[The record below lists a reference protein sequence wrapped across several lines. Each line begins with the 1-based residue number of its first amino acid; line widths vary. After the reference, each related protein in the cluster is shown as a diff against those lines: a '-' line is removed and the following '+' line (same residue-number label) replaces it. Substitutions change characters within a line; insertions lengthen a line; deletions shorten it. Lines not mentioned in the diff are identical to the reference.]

1 MEQSTYKEQY
11 EAKNIKGK
19 KKENNSVF
27 KKLFKTLQGKILI
40 FFSWINN
47 AIWQG
52 HLKVE
57 IEV

>member
-19 KKENNSVF
+19 KENNSVF
-27 KKLFKTLQGKILI
+27 NKLFKTLQGKFLI

-52 HLKVE
+52 HLKAE
-57 IEV
+57 IEL

>member
-1 MEQSTYKEQY
+1 MERSTYKEQY
-11 EAKNIKGK
+11 EAKKIKG

-27 KKLFKTLQGKILI
+27 NKLFKTLQGKILI

-52 HLKVE
+52 HLKAE
-57 IEV
+57 IEL

>member
-11 EAKNIKGK
+11 EAKNIMGN
-19 KKENNSVF
+19 KENNSVF
-27 KKLFKTLQGKILI
+27 NKLFKTLQGKII

-57 IEV
+57 IEL

>member
-11 EAKNIKGK
+11 EAKNIMGN
-19 KKENNSVF
+19 KENNSVF
-27 KKLFKTLQGKILI
+27 NKSFKTLQGKII

-57 IEV
+57 IEL